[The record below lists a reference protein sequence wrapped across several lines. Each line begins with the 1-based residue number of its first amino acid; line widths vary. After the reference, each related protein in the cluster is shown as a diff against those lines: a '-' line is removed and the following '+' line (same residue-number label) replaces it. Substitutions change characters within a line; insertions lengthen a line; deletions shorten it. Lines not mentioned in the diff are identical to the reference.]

1 MRGTPTSLPSS
12 ATETRM
18 VDMVF
23 PDQTNHY
30 GTLFGGE
37 ALSLMDMSAFITASR
52 YTRRTVVTASS
63 ERVDFHT
70 PVRQG
75 QLVELISRVVATG
88 RTSVTVDVELFA
100 EELLTGTR
108 QLCTRGRFVLV
119 ALDESHKPTP
129 VPPLAPEPDTVAPAP

>member
-1 MRGTPTSLPSS
+1 MTSPSSSLPPS

-30 GTLFGGE
+30 GTLFGGQ
-37 ALSLMDMSAFITASR
+37 ALRLMDMSAFITASR
-52 YTRRTVVTASS
+52 YARRTVVTASS

-75 QLVELISRVVATG
+75 QLVELVGRVVATG
-88 RTSVTVDVELFA
+88 RTSLTVDVELYS
-100 EELLTGTR
+100 EDLLSGAR
-108 QLCTRGRFVLV
+108 LLCTRGRFILV
-119 ALDESHKPTP
+119 ALDAERRPTA
-129 VPPLAPEPDTVAPAP
+129 VPPLAPENQT